1 MHQLR
6 YYVEKPSSPLL
17 VRITVHSH
25 NIVVVVSCGQQIG
38 ARALYLVI
46 LTNSSHGRNCARV
59 VYVDVNQISRLQWLR
74 HESLK
79 LARCR
84 RIWAVAERKRA
95 MVAQT
100 YCVTRRGCSQR
111 LVVAHGLWQSKHLLV
126 GRWCLSARKTSVWGL
141 PQLVGIRAL
150 VVDLAVV
157 AHVASNV
164 PDAPLSSLI
173 MFGGRWWWCKWA
185 SRPWTLRCR
194 SRLMR
199 KKSRVRENVATTPLA
214 TSHML
219 KKSEPL
225 PLLFAFPF
233 DGLSMQMNSQQVAP
247 ISKLLQS
254 CGGWQSTVLQRYS
267 GIQDLK

>member
-164 PDAPLSSLI
+164 PDAPLVVADHV
-173 MFGGRWWWCKWA
+173 R
-185 SRPWTLRCR
+185 RPVVVVQ
-194 SRLMR
+194 M
-199 KKSRVRENVATTPLA
+199 
-214 TSHML
+214 
-219 KKSEPL
+219 
-225 PLLFAFPF
+225 
-233 DGLSMQMNSQQVAP
+233 GLSTLDLAVPQP
-247 ISKLLQS
+247 IDEEEEQGQGE
-254 CGGWQSTVLQRYS
+254 CGDHATGH
-267 GIQDLK
+267 